1 MSNVAVDL
9 ECACGGKFAQ
19 NLNIDGGTLSD
30 IVQLSQLNT
39 VETRYWLK
47 MHRGHT
53 AKDAPPEKSPMGF
66 ATYAVSNKVLTGEDD
81 GWEDEDDD

>member
-1 MSNVAVDL
+1 MSNVAVDI
-9 ECACGGKFAQ
+9 ECACGAKYAQ
-19 NLNIDGGTLSD
+19 NVNTDNVEIT
-30 IVQLSQLNT
+30 IVQMNQLVT
-39 VETRYWLK
+39 TETRYWLK
-47 MHRGHT
+47 LHRGHT